1 MELIV
6 SLSDIEHLKRLKDG
20 EVSGII
26 YGSMFSDKYNFDLNE
41 LVQIDDFCL
50 KNNIKRYI
58 SVDSFINESDKKDL
72 YSYFEIIKKLNP
84 DGIYFSDLGVY
95 NCAKG
100 YELEDRMIYDPDT
113 LMTNSL
119 DVGFYLSQGIDVVLA
134 RELCLDEV
142 LGILKK
148 YPGQIDMQIFGHLR
162 MSRSKRKFLS
172 NYFKEINKLVEVRN
186 KNTLSLIEESRAYN
200 LPIVETKNGT
210 NIYTDYILLIYDE
223 LPYLMPLIKR
233 GIIDSSFVES
243 KLLFNVIGDIKRISK
258 DNASFMKEAL
268 IDKFKDYS
276 FSEGYFYRKTVNRKD
291 GE

>member
-1 MELIV
+1 MELVACLSNVSYLPRLCDYVDGILFGSLFSLRFHYSLKECEDIV
-6 SLSDIEHLKRLKDG
+6 AFCRENNLKTYLAIDALIS
-20 EVSGII
+20 EN
-26 YGSMFSDKYNFDLNE
+26 DKTLLYNYFEFVRDLN
-41 LVQIDDFCL
+41 V
-50 KNNIKRYI
+50 
-58 SVDSFINESDKKDL
+58 
-72 YSYFEIIKKLNP
+72 
-84 DGIYFSDLGVY
+84 DGIYFSDLGIINV
-95 NCAKG
+95 ARG
-100 YELEDRMIYDPDT
+100 YGIADRLIYEADT

-243 KLLFNVIGDIKRISK
+243 KLLFNVIGNIKRISK